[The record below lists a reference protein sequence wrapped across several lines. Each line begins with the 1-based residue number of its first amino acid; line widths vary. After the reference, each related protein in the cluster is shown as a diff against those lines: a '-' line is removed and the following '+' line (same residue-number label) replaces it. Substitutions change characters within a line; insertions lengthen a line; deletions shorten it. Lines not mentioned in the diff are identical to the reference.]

1 MSKIIILTC
10 SETGIPKNLAKDL
23 GIIFLPYY
31 VIYLGKSVNELE
43 MDPVKLYRSMRTKSE
58 MPTTSHPSL
67 EDYRRIFEEAGQ
79 DGSELIYIA
88 LLSSYSK
95 AYEVATLAQKK
106 LPGLNLTIVDSRSG
120 TSAHALIAMEAAIG
134 GSRGEELERSPF
146 SDCRDHGQDQL
157 PAHN

>member
-10 SETGIPKNLAKDL
+10 SETGIPQDLAKDL

-43 MDPVKLYRSMRTKSE
+43 MDPVKLYRSMRTKPE

-106 LPGLNLTIVDSRSG
+106 LPGLNLTIVDSRSS
-120 TSAHALIAMEAAIG
+120 TSVHALIAMEAAIG

-157 PAHN
+157 PADI